1 MGKTIRISGQPIS
14 FKTQKKNLKT
24 VLKRVDR
31 MSLQKKK
38 ALYKRFTWL
47 DDWLLQRTHLKEVL
61 SKITWEPNMDAACDI
76 HGSNKHFEHFCSTKR
91 DALLQDLSPYNVYCN
106 VPYLLSKEFIHK
118 FEVTKDQ
125 HQNFKAVIIIP
136 LRPSN

>member
-1 MGKTIRISGQPIS
+1 MGKTIRISGQPLPL
-14 FKTQKKNLKT
+14 KTQKKNLKSI
-24 VLKRVDR
+24 LKRVDR

-47 DDWLLQRTHLKEVL
+47 DDWLLQRTHLEEVL
-61 SKITWEPNMDAACDI
+61 SKIAWEPNMDAACDNC
-76 HGSNKHFEHFCSTKR
+76 GTNKHFEHFCSTKR

>member
-31 MSLQKKK
+31 MSLPKKK
-38 ALYKRFTWL
+38 ALYKKFNWL
-47 DDWLLQRTHLKEVL
+47 DDWLLQDTHLKEVL

-76 HGSNKHFEHFCSTKR
+76 RGSNKHFEHFCSTKR

-118 FEVTKDQ
+118 FEVTKDR
-125 HQNFKAVIIIP
+125 HQDFKAVIIIP
-136 LRPSN
+136 L